1 MFSARTASAA
11 VIFLVI
17 LSGFSLF
24 CPDDSSAVSV
34 ESGEYGAVAS
44 VDFSEFDQACQQLTG
59 KKFSEWIADIS
70 ASLTDYNIDSNDLGC
85 RIAAKAKSL

>member
-1 MFSARTASAA
+1 MFSARTASEA
-11 VIFLVI
+11 IILLVI

-59 KKFSEWIADIS
+59 KTFSERWLFPIYSYHYEDGKP
-70 ASLTDYNIDSNDLGC
+70 LL
-85 RIAAKAKSL
+85 